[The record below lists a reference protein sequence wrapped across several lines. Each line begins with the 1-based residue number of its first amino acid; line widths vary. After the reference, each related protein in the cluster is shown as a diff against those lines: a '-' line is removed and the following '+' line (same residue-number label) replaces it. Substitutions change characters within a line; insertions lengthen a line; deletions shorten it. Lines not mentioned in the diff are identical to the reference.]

1 MRGQKCKPQIPM
13 ANDQSSPKFAN
24 PKKGYD
30 LEERT
35 ARFAEAVID
44 FCKSVRQ
51 DSITQPII
59 NQLVRAGTS
68 IGANYSE
75 ADEASSKKDFINKVS
90 IANKESKETKYW
102 LRILSY
108 AAQEHKEEARMLWKE
123 AEELNLIF
131 SAIIRKT
138 RGKD

>member
-1 MRGQKCKPQIPM
+1 MTNVQQNPNAQK
-13 ANDQSSPKFAN
+13 PK
-24 PKKGYD
+24 YD
-30 LEERT
+30 LGERT
-35 ARFAEAVID
+35 ACFSEKIID
-44 FCKSVRQ
+44 FAKKIPQST
-51 DSITQPII
+51 ITRPLISQII
-59 NQLVRAGTS
+59 RSGTS